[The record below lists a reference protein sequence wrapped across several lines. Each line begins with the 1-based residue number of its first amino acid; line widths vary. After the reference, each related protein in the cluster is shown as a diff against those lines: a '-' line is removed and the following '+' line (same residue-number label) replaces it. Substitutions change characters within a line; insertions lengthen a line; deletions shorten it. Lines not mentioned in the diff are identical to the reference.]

1 MSENV
6 SQNVSQSVD
15 LGAWLGRGQAFGAV
29 ANQCSAV
36 QADCLRNIR
45 ESSSY
50 AALGLTWEEFCKDYV
65 GLTRQRVDGVIQNLA
80 EFGET
85 YFRLSRI
92 IPVSP
97 DAYRRIAPKIDGE
110 NLEID
115 GQLVAIVPENAVR
128 IRDAVLRM
136 RNDLQMARKKI
147 ETLSTPAI
155 NDLRDRIEQCLW
167 DMFQMAIRIPPPDQ
181 QTALHRLLAFTA
193 DYVAKIS
200 QELEPSNAPGE
211 DAEPPQ
217 DHIPAP
223 DSCLLTPAS

>member
-1 MSENV
+1 MSDPIAAQFE
-6 SQNVSQSVD
+6 
-15 LGAWLGRGQAFGAV
+15 LGTWVGRGQALGLV
-29 ANQCSAV
+29 ANHCLAA
-36 QADCLRNIR
+36 QAANLRDIHQ
-45 ESSSY
+45 SGAY
-50 AALGLTWEEFCKDYV
+50 KTLGLTWDEFCQQHV